1 MKAILNGSL
10 VNREDLNIKMSN
22 RGLQYGDAVFE
33 TMRGHASTI
42 FFWED
47 HYFRLMASMRIL
59 RMPIPMHFTPE
70 YLQEKVLELIEE
82 NDFKDT
88 PFSVKLLVWRDA
100 EGKYTPHNAK
110 VGFFVTVDKLD
121 TPLYVYNE
129 EEYEVSLFRDH
140 YVQAGMLSNLK
151 TNNRLVNILGSIYAK
166 ENEFANCLLLNSEKQ
181 VAEALNA
188 NLFLVTGY
196 KIRTPKL
203 ESGCLNGMMRK
214 QIINLI
220 GEWPDYILEEDAI
233 SPFELQKADEMFLTN
248 SLIGVQPISKYRK
261 KHYDTKVSSQ
271 LHERLNAKLSK
282 LLETEEIKEPTL

>member
-1 MKAILNGSL
+1 MKAILNGTV
-10 VNREDLNIKMSN
+10 VNRKDLNIKLSN

-59 RMPIPMHFTPE
+59 RMPIPMHFTPD
-70 YLQEKVLELIEE
+70 YLQEKMMEIIEE
-82 NDFKDT
+82 NDLQNT
-88 PFSVKLLVWRDA
+88 PFSIKLMVWRDA

-110 VGFFVTVDKLD
+110 VGFFITIDTLD
-121 TPLYVYNE
+121 TPLHVYHE
-129 EEYEVSLFRDH
+129 QEYEVNLFRDH
-140 YVQAGMLSNLK
+140 YVQTGLLSNLK
-151 TNNRLVNILGSIYAK
+151 TNNRLVNILGSIYAN
-166 ENEFANCLLLNSEKQ
+166 ENEYANCLLLNNEKQ
-181 VAEALNA
+181 VVEALNA
-188 NLFLVTGY
+188 NLFLVSGY

-220 GEWPDYILEEDAI
+220 GEWPDYILEEEAI

-261 KHYDTKVSSQ
+261 KIYDTKVSKQ
-271 LHERLNAKLSK
+271 LHERLNAKLSE
-282 LLETEEIKEPTL
+282 LLETQTV

>member
-1 MKAILNGSL
+1 MKAILNGSV
-10 VNREDLNIKMSN
+10 VNREDLNIKISN

-33 TMRGHASTI
+33 TMRGYASFI

-59 RMPIPMHFTPE
+59 RMPIPMHFTPD
-70 YLQEKVLELIEE
+70 YLHQKMLGLIEE
-82 NDFKDT
+82 NNFQNA
-88 PFSVKLLVWRDA
+88 PFSIKLLVWRDA

-110 VGFFVTVDKLD
+110 VGFFITVDKLD
-121 TPLYVYNE
+121 TPLYIYDDQD
-129 EEYEVSLFRDH
+129 YEVNLFRDH

-151 TNNRLVNILGSIYAK
+151 TNNRLVNILGSIYAS
-166 ENEFANCLLLNSEKQ
+166 ENEYANCLLLNSDKH

-220 GEWPDYILEEDAI
+220 GEWPDYILEEDTI

-248 SLIGVQPISKYRK
+248 SIVGVQPVSKYRK
-261 KHYDTKVSSQ
+261 KIYDTKVSKQ
-271 LHERLNAKLSK
+271 LNERLNAKLSK
-282 LLETEEIKEPTL
+282 LKEIQTA